1 MILYLDSSALVKLYV
16 AEPHSTLVRE
26 AVRDAALCCS
36 HLIAYAEVRAA
47 LARALRLGRETAAG
61 LQLHK
66 QEFDRAWSCLDVVL
80 PDAAL
85 VRRAG
90 ELAEQC
96 GLRGYDSVHL
106 AAAESVAG
114 RLGPTVEFVLA
125 VFDVELA
132 AGART
137 LGLRVLE

>member
-16 AEPHSTLVRE
+16 AEPHSE
-26 AVRDAALCCS
+26 EVRDAAQSAALCCS

-47 LARALRLGRETAAG
+47 LAKAHRVGRESTSG
-61 LQLHK
+61 LHLHRK
-66 QEFDRAWSCLDVVL
+66 EFDEAWSRFDVVL

-90 ELAEQC
+90 DLAERFA
-96 GLRGYDSVHL
+96 LRGYDSVHL
-106 AAAESVAG
+106 AAVEAVAN

-125 VFDVELA
+125 AFDVALA
-132 AGART
+132 AGARK